1 MFKKIVMFLACA
13 LIGIAALT
21 PAQAAGQVQ
30 TDKKEVETI
39 ANKVFTATTLDAIV
53 ELEPYCAP
61 GYVEYLNGQQIAN
74 KAMFSIGRKLVEA
87 IKFND
92 AEKLSKTMVSLFT
105 NDFTWKAMLVLM
117 GAADPS
123 MQANDEELQAER
135 LTLISMLQSMSSQ
148 QKEMMLQKMKEF
160 FKDMENQRTIFLK
173 NVKLT
178 GTKIEG
184 NTAVVTAEAKV
195 MEEDPEVAAILGDKI
210 GYELTLKKI
219 GKQWKVLTNKTN
231 FKQ

>member
-160 FKDMENQRTIFLK
+160 FKDKYNIELKEYATHGGLESGVFKAKMTMLDIVAYGPNMYDIHSPEERLEIDSFERVYHRIKKFL
-173 NVKLT
+173 
-178 GTKIEG
+178 
-184 NTAVVTAEAKV
+184 
-195 MEEDPEVAAILGDKI
+195 EVL
-210 GYELTLKKI
+210 
-219 GKQWKVLTNKTN
+219 
-231 FKQ
+231 